1 MDSLTRVVED
11 DGAYMRKTAILIADD
26 DPQVVELVQAYLER
40 EGFAV
45 VVAADG
51 ESALERVARE
61 RPDLVVLD
69 IMLPKLDGW
78 AVCRRLREDP
88 ATRTIPIVMLTSRGE
103 EMDRVLGLELGADDY
118 VTKPFSPRELVARI
132 KAVLRRTGDG
142 KLSGDQKV
150 LTYRGLRIDPI
161 GRDVEL
167 AGEPAS
173 LTPRE
178 FDLLWLLAS
187 NPGRAYRREQL
198 YETVW
203 GEEAFGDLHTVDVHI
218 NRLRAKLEK
227 AGSPRYIATV
237 WGVGYKFEVA
247 DHV

>member
-1 MDSLTRVVED
+1 MSREV
-11 DGAYMRKTAILIADD
+11 KILIADD
-26 DPQVVELVQAYLER
+26 DPRVVELVQAYLEK

-45 VVAADG
+45 LVATDG
-51 ESALERVARE
+51 DEALDLATRH

-88 ATRTIPIVMLTSRGE
+88 DTRTIPIVMLTSRGE

-161 GRDVEL
+161 GREVEV
-167 AGEPAS
+167 AGESVS
-173 LTPRE
+173 LTPHE
-178 FDLLWLLAS
+178 FDLVWLLAS
-187 NPGRAYRREQL
+187 NPGRAFSREHL
-198 YETVW
+198 YESAWKEDAV
-203 GEEAFGDLHTVDVHI
+203 GDMHTVDVHI
-218 NRLRAKLEK
+218 NRLRSKLQRT
-227 AGSPRYIATV
+227 GGPRYITTV

>member
-1 MDSLTRVVED
+1 MN
-11 DGAYMRKTAILIADD
+11 KTAILIADD
-26 DPQVVELVQAYLER
+26 DAQLVELVQAYLEK
-40 EGFAV
+40 EGFSV
-45 VVAADG
+45 MVAADG

-69 IMLPKLDGW
+69 IMMPKLDGW
-78 AVCRRLREDP
+78 AVCRHLREDP
-88 ATRTIPIVMLTSRGE
+88 ATLTIPIVMLTSRAE

-132 KAVLRRTGDG
+132 KAVLRRTGEG
-142 KLSGDQKV
+142 KLSPSQKV
-150 LTYRGLRIDPI
+150 LTYRGLRIDPV
-161 GRDVEL
+161 GREVEV
-167 AGEPAS
+167 AGKPAS

-187 NPGRAYRREQL
+187 NPGRVYRREQL
-198 YETVW
+198 YEQVW
-203 GEEAFGDLHTVDVHI
+203 KEEVFGDLHTVDVHI
-218 NRLRAKLEK
+218 NRLRAKLES
-227 AGSPRYIATV
+227 AGGPRYIVTV

>member
-1 MDSLTRVVED
+1 VDSLIRAPEYDTA
-11 DGAYMRKTAILIADD
+11 GMKKTTILIADD
-26 DPQVVELVQAYLER
+26 DLQVVELVQAYLEK

-45 VVAADG
+45 VIAADG
-51 ESALERVARE
+51 GTALERVERD

-78 AVCRRLREDP
+78 AVCRHLREDP
-88 ATRTIPIVMLTSRGE
+88 DTRTIPIVMLTSRGE

-118 VTKPFSPRELVARI
+118 VTKPFSPRELMARI

-161 GRDVEL
+161 GREVEV

-198 YETVW
+198 YEAVW
-203 GEEAFGDLHTVDVHI
+203 EEEAFGDLHTVDVHI

-227 AGSPRYIATV
+227 VGSPRYIVTV

-247 DHV
+247 DDV

>member
-1 MDSLTRVVED
+1 MPDKTR
-11 DGAYMRKTAILIADD
+11 ILIAEDD
-26 DPQVVELVQAYLER
+26 REVVELVRVYLEK

-45 VVAADG
+45 TAAGDG
-51 ESALERVARE
+51 EAALEQVARE
-61 RPDLVVLD
+61 HPDLVVLD

-88 ATRTIPIVMLTSRGE
+88 DTRTIPIVMLTSRGE

-132 KAVLRRTGDG
+132 KAVLRRTGEG
-142 KLSGDQKV
+142 KLSTHQKA
-150 LTYRGLRIDPI
+150 LTYRGLRIDPV
-161 GRDVEL
+161 GREVE
-167 AGEPAS
+167 AAAKPVP

-178 FDLLWLLAS
+178 FELLWLLAS

-198 YETVW
+198 YEIVW
-203 GEEAFGDLHTVDVHI
+203 GEEALGDLHTVDVHV
-218 NRLRAKLEK
+218 NRLRSKLEFV
-227 AGSPRYIATV
+227 GGPRYIVTV

-247 DHV
+247 DDV

>member
-1 MDSLTRVVED
+1 MK
-11 DGAYMRKTAILIADD
+11 KTTILIADD
-26 DPQVVELVQAYLER
+26 DLQVVELVQAYLEK

-45 VVAADG
+45 VIAADG
-51 ESALERVARE
+51 GTALERVERD

-78 AVCRRLREDP
+78 AVCRRIREDE
-88 ATRTIPIVMLTSRGE
+88 ATRHLPIVMLTSRGD

-132 KAVLRRTGDG
+132 KAVLRRTGEG
-142 KLSGDQKV
+142 KLSADQKV

-161 GRDVEL
+161 GREVEV

-218 NRLRAKLEK
+218 NRLRAKLE
-227 AGSPRYIATV
+227 GGGGPRYIVTV

>member
-1 MDSLTRVVED
+1 MKR
-11 DGAYMRKTAILIADD
+11 TAILVADD

-45 VVAADG
+45 VIAADG
-51 ESALERVARE
+51 EAALERAARD

-78 AVCRRLREDP
+78 AVCQRLREDP
-88 ATRTIPIVMLTSRGE
+88 DTRTIPIVMLTSRAE

-132 KAVLRRTGDG
+132 KAVLRRTGEG
-142 KLSGDQKV
+142 KLSTDQKA
-150 LTYRGLRIDPI
+150 LTYRGLRLDPV
-161 GRDVEL
+161 GREVQV
-167 AGEPAS
+167 AGQPIS

-198 YETVW
+198 YEAVW

-218 NRLRAKLEK
+218 NRLRAKLER
-227 AGSPRYIATV
+227 AGGPRYIVTV
-237 WGVGYKFEVA
+237 WAVGYKFEVA
-247 DHV
+247 DRV

>member
-1 MDSLTRVVED
+1 MK
-11 DGAYMRKTAILIADD
+11 KTGILIADD
-26 DPQVVELVQAYLER
+26 DPQVVELVQAYLEK

-45 VVAADG
+45 VIAADG
-51 ESALERVARE
+51 ETVLERVARE

-78 AVCRRLREDP
+78 AVCRHLRDDP
-88 ATRTIPIVMLTSRGE
+88 DTRAIPIVMLTSRGE

-118 VTKPFSPRELVARI
+118 VTKPFSPRELMARI

-161 GRDVEL
+161 GREVEV
-167 AGEPAS
+167 AGKPAC
-173 LTPRE
+173 LTARE

-203 GEEAFGDLHTVDVHI
+203 GEDAFGDLHTVDVHI
-218 NRLRAKLEK
+218 NRLRSKLEK
-227 AGSPRYIATV
+227 TGSPRYIATV
-237 WGVGYKFEVA
+237 WAVGYKFEVA

>member
-1 MDSLTRVVED
+1 MPTQ
-11 DGAYMRKTAILIADD
+11 AKILIAEDD
-26 DPQVVELVQAYLER
+26 AEVMDLVRVYLTR
-40 EGFAV
+40 EGFE
-45 VVAADG
+45 VAAVADG
-51 ESALERVARE
+51 ASALELAE
-61 RPDLVVLD
+61 SAAPDLLVLD
-69 IMLPKLDGW
+69 VMLPKLDGW
-78 AVCRRLREDP
+78 AVCRRLRERE
-88 ATRTIPIVMLTSRGE
+88 ATRRLPIVMLTSRSD

-132 KAVLRRTGDG
+132 KAVLRRTGEG
-142 KLSGDQKV
+142 KLSGDQKA

-161 GRDVEL
+161 GREVEV

-198 YETVW
+198 YEVVW
-203 GEEAFGDLHTVDVHI
+203 GEEAFGDLHTVDVHV
-218 NRLRAKLEK
+218 NRLRTKLER
-227 AGSPRYIATV
+227 AGGPRYIVTV
-237 WGVGYKFEVA
+237 WAVGYKFEVA

>member
-1 MDSLTRVVED
+1 MEH
-11 DGAYMRKTAILIADD
+11 DGAYVKRTAILIADD
-26 DPQVVELVQAYLER
+26 DPQVVELVHAYLEK

-45 VVAADG
+45 VIAADG
-51 ESALERVARE
+51 ETALERVARD

-78 AVCRRLREDP
+78 AVCRHLREDP
-88 ATRTIPIVMLTSRGE
+88 DTRTIPIVMLTSRGE

-118 VTKPFSPRELVARI
+118 VTKPFSPRELMARI

-161 GRDVEL
+161 GREVEV

-218 NRLRAKLEK
+218 NRLRAKLEH
-227 AGSPRYIATV
+227 AGGPRYIATV
-237 WGVGYKFEVA
+237 WAVGYKFEVA
-247 DHV
+247 DDV